1 MPQHRS
7 TKMCS
12 IPQKVKEAVWER
24 DGHRCI
30 VCGDQR
36 TASPV
41 AHYIPRSHLGLG
53 IEENIVTLCLRCHCA
68 YDNSVSRPWM
78 KAIIRDYLK
87 SHYEGWDEK
96 NLVYKKYGSIDE
108 EYRRLPYGAR
118 KAVREY
124 MDIVK
129 EQYIKEESN
138 EQDHA
143 DRESHE

>member
-1 MPQHRS
+1 
-7 TKMCS
+7 
-12 IPQKVKEAVWER
+12 
-24 DGHRCI
+24 
-30 VCGDQR
+30 
-36 TASPV
+36 
-41 AHYIPRSHLGLG
+41 
-53 IEENIVTLCLRCHCA
+53 
-68 YDNSVSRPWM
+68 M

-129 EQYIKEESN
+129 EQYIKEEN
-138 EQDHA
+138 DEKD
-143 DRESHE
+143 